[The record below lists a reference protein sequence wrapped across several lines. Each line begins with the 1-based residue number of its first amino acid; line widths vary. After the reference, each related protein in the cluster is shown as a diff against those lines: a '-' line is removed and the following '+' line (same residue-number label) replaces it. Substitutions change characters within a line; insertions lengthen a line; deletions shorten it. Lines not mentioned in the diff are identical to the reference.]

1 MAGSSA
7 IAARVLLVRH
17 ASTDWNAGGFITGW
31 ANPELSPLGRAQ
43 ARATGD
49 LLRRRGEVPSH
60 VVTSRSARALDTAL
74 EILRVLDLDLEVR
87 ASWRLNERQVGALQG
102 LDREAAILL
111 YGRTDFR
118 AWRRQPYAQPP
129 ALDEDDLRH
138 PRHDPR
144 YADVDPRRLPASE
157 SLAQLNQRLVEGWV
171 RDIEPLTL
179 GGDTVL
185 VVGHCHSLRALA
197 RFLEGSSSRAEEYFG
212 TPADCVTYVRDERGW
227 MFVSQESSS
236 PASATDV
243 TTTLKNE

>member
-1 MAGSSA
+1 
-7 IAARVLLVRH
+7 
-17 ASTDWNAGGFITGW
+17 
-31 ANPELSPLGRAQ
+31 
-43 ARATGD
+43 
-49 LLRRRGEVPSH
+49 
-60 VVTSRSARALDTAL
+60 
-74 EILRVLDLDLEVR
+74 
-87 ASWRLNERQVGALQG
+87 
-102 LDREAAILL
+102 
-111 YGRTDFR
+111 
-118 AWRRQPYAQPP
+118 
-129 ALDEDDLRH
+129 
-138 PRHDPR
+138 
-144 YADVDPRRLPASE
+144 
-157 SLAQLNQRLVEGWV
+157 LNQRLVEGWV